1 MKLKEKRLVP
11 FCTAI
16 LVRIDQYENLSAQIK
31 EWCESDS
38 FNPVG
43 RVYLVDCDRKKVK
56 MFSVEN
62 RKTATFEDDYTF
74 FALIRFI
81 QKAKPSC
88 IIDFCNNSFSKTVVF
103 FSHAGCAVCQRS
115 FFSLFFA
122 EAGYKKAFTGDLKK
136 TVPCFF
142 NESKPGERFIYR
154 QTSDSEI
161 PKEFEE
167 PTENQIQKEEKLV
180 LDLGVLPEN
189 PGGRILW
196 VPKRT
201 TARGM
206 WADFKKLTYYA
217 EKENCSI
224 DVHMKNEK
232 AKKRFDSVFFI
243 KGRKMDLDRY
253 LNPVVCENLSD
264 AIFGKN
270 SPEYKKIIFSFGM
283 TMEYFKTKSLLKQTG
298 KYKDSE
304 NSPRLTIT
312 MKIGNYSK

>member
-16 LVRIDQYENLSAQIK
+16 LARIDQYENLSAQIK

-43 RVYLVDCDRKKVK
+43 RVYLADCDRKKVK

-62 RKTATFEDDYTF
+62 RKVSAFEDDYTF

-88 IIDFCNNSFSKTVVF
+88 IIDFCNNTLSKTVVF
-103 FSHAGCAVCQRS
+103 FSHAGSAVCQRS
-115 FFSLFFA
+115 LFSLFFA
-122 EAGYKKAFTGDLKK
+122 EAGYKKAFANDLKK
-136 TVPCFF
+136 AVPCFF
-142 NESKPGERFIYR
+142 NESKPGERFVYR

-180 LDLGVLPEN
+180 LDLGALPEN
-189 PGGRILW
+189 PTSRILW

-206 WADFKKLTYYA
+206 WGDF
-217 EKENCSI
+217 
-224 DVHMKNEK
+224 
-232 AKKRFDSVFFI
+232 
-243 KGRKMDLDRY
+243 
-253 LNPVVCENLSD
+253 
-264 AIFGKN
+264 
-270 SPEYKKIIFSFGM
+270 
-283 TMEYFKTKSLLKQTG
+283 
-298 KYKDSE
+298 
-304 NSPRLTIT
+304 
-312 MKIGNYSK
+312 